1 MSLSIVHS
9 SISESVRSFASLE
22 EVWRK
27 SYDPDLPQSNHK
39 GRQQTRD
46 PKTATY
52 ALRLFGKVLLK
63 RGKKVRPRLSQ
74 SDRLNFALLVDRVGV
89 DKAEKILWG
98 FDDDE
103 LS

>member
-1 MSLSIVHS
+1 MYHS
-9 SISESVRSFASLE
+9 SISESVTRNFASLE

-27 SYDPDLPQSNHK
+27 SYDPDLPQSNLK
-39 GRQQTRD
+39 GRQQSRD

-74 SDRLNFALLVDRVGV
+74 SDRVNFALLVDRVGE

-103 LS
+103 MS

>member
-1 MSLSIVHS
+1 M
-9 SISESVRSFASLE
+9 
-22 EVWRK
+22 WRK

-39 GRQQTRD
+39 GRQQSRD

-63 RGKKVRPRLSQ
+63 RGKKVKPRLNQ
-74 SDRLNFALLVDRVGV
+74 SDRLSYGILKDRVGEEEA
-89 DKAEKILWG
+89 DRILWG

-103 LS
+103 I

>member
-1 MSLSIVHS
+1 MSSP
-9 SISESVRSFASLE
+9 EP
-22 EVWRK
+22 VWRK

-39 GRQQTRD
+39 GRQQSRD
-46 PKTATY
+46 AKTATY

-63 RGKKVRPRLSQ
+63 RGKKVRSRLGQ
-74 SDRLNFALLVDRVGV
+74 SDRINFALLVERVGE

-103 LS
+103 MS